1 MNVDQGRENTR
12 TLASILGLAEE
23 EAEQRLAARVQISWA
38 PGDAAAEYM
47 GRFVVAQLA
56 RTFAAVGQPEA
67 PAMGAVAELVINHAI
82 PRCVGAVPVFCTI
95 DPQGLYCGPKPQSL
109 ASSVADVPPILCL
122 LAACFAAAQVAHYGL
137 RLPSGRVA
145 RDGVRVNFDEWP
157 GVSAQIWERETEVGR
172 LDFAGGGAV
181 GNAILYAM
189 QYLPVRGSGSI
200 IDPKRVTRGILNRC
214 LCFDDRHVKSL
225 KADVLAQFA
234 RDTLPNLPLTSLPTT
249 VQQARDAVGGE
260 FECMVVGV
268 DSRRARRNLQMEVP
282 REVFDASTTGAEE
295 VVFHHNLQFTGHA
308 CMGCIYPESES
319 ERNFARHLAD
329 ALNVSLEE
337 VAQAYIDERAALKIC
352 VRYPEL
358 RREDLVG
365 TAYDTLFRT
374 LCATEKLKTAEQKQ
388 VLAPFAFVS
397 QLAGCVLAIEL
408 FLRRQDAGRHRKFNY
423 WRVSPWRGTFVD
435 LQQLRRSLKEC
446 EVCTQRD
453 YQDLAGSIWKVE

>member
-1 MNVDQGRENTR
+1 MNGDQNRENSR
-12 TLASILGLAEE
+12 TLGSILGLAQD
-23 EAEQRLAARVQISWA
+23 EAEQRLAACVQISWV
-38 PGDAAAEYM
+38 PGDLAAERL
-47 GRFVVAQLA
+47 GGFVVAQLA
-56 RTFAAVGQPEA
+56 RTFAAVGQPSE
-67 PAMGAVAELVINHAI
+67 PTTGAVVELVINHAI
-82 PRCVGAVPVFCTI
+82 QRCVGAMPVFCTI
-95 DPQGLYCGPKPQSL
+95 DPQGLHCGPKPKPPP
-109 ASSVADVPPILCL
+109 SSGNVPPILCL

-137 RLPSGRVA
+137 QLPAERVA
-145 RDGVRVNFDEWP
+145 RDGVRVRFDEWP
-157 GVSAQIWERETEVGR
+157 GVPTEAWARETDVGR

-181 GNAILYAM
+181 GNAILYAL
-189 QYLPVRGSGSI
+189 QHLPVHGNGSI
-200 IDPKRVTRGILNRC
+200 IDPKRVTQGILNRC
-214 LCFDDRHVKSL
+214 LCFNEWHVRAF
-225 KADVLAQFA
+225 KAEALAQFA
-234 RDTLPNLPLTSLPTT
+234 RKVLPNLSLAPLPMT
-249 VQQARDAVGGE
+249 VHQAREAVGGE

-319 ERNFARHLAD
+319 ERNLARHLAD
-329 ALNVSLEE
+329 ALNVSVED
-337 VAQAYIDERAALKIC
+337 VAQNFIDERAALKIC
-352 VRYPEL
+352 NRYSEL
-358 RREDLVG
+358 RPEDLVG

-408 FLRRQDAGRHRKFNY
+408 FLRRQAPSRAERFNY

-435 LQQLRRSLKEC
+435 LQQMRGQLKDC

-453 YQDLAGSIWKVE
+453 YQDLARRIWKAD

>member
-1 MNVDQGRENTR
+1 MNVDQKRENSR
-12 TLASILGLAEE
+12 TLASILGLAED

-38 PGDAAAEYM
+38 PGDPAAERL
-47 GRFVVAQLA
+47 GGFVVAQLA
-56 RTFAAVGQPEA
+56 RTFVAVGQPTA
-67 PAMGAVAELVINHAI
+67 PTMGAVVELVINNAVQ
-82 PRCVGAVPVFCTI
+82 RCAGAMPVYCTI

-109 ASSVADVPPILCL
+109 ASAAEVPPILCL

-137 RLPSGRVA
+137 QLPAGRVA
-145 RDGVRVNFDEWP
+145 RDGVRVSFDEWP
-157 GVSAQIWERETEVGR
+157 GVPAEAWVRETDLGR

-181 GNAILYAM
+181 GNAILYAL
-189 QYLPVRGSGSI
+189 QHLPVRGNGSI
-200 IDPKRVTRGILNRC
+200 IDPKRVIRGILNRC
-214 LCFDDRHVKSL
+214 LCFTDRDVKAF
-225 KADVLAQFA
+225 KAEALVQFA
-234 RDTLPNLPLTSLPTT
+234 REVLPNLSLAPLPMT
-249 VQQARDAVGGE
+249 VQQAREAIGGE

-329 ALNVSLEE
+329 VLNVSVED
-337 VAQAYIDERAALKIC
+337 VAQTYIDERAALKIC
-352 VRYPEL
+352 TRYPEL
-358 RREDLVG
+358 RPEDLVG

-408 FLRRQDAGRHRKFNY
+408 FLRRQNPSRAEDFNY
-423 WRVSPWRGTFVD
+423 WRVSPWRGIFVD
-435 LQQLRRSLKEC
+435 LQQLRGPLKEC
-446 EVCTQRD
+446 EVCSQRD
-453 YQDLAGSIWKVE
+453 YQDLARSIWNID

>member
-1 MNVDQGRENTR
+1 MNVDQNRENTR
-12 TLASILGLAEE
+12 TLASILGLAED
-23 EAEQRLAARVQISWA
+23 EAAQRLAARVQISWA
-38 PGDAAAEYM
+38 PGDAAAERM
-47 GRFVVAQLA
+47 GRFVAAQLA
-56 RTFAAVGQPEA
+56 RTFVTVGQPEA
-67 PAMGAVAELVINHAI
+67 PAIGPVAELVINHAV
-82 PRCVGAVPVFCTI
+82 PRCAGAVPIFCTI
-95 DPQGLYCGPKPQSL
+95 NLHGLHCGPQPLSI
-109 ASSVADVPPILCL
+109 ASVADVPPILCL

-137 RLPSGRVA
+137 QLPAGRVA

-157 GVSAQIWERETEVGR
+157 GVSAQAWERETDVGR

-181 GNAILYAM
+181 ANAILYAM

-214 LCFDDRHVKSL
+214 LCFDERHVKSF
-225 KADVLAQFA
+225 KAEVLAKFA
-234 RDTLPNLPLTSLPTT
+234 QDALPNLPLTPLPMT
-249 VQQARDAVGGE
+249 VQQAREAVGGE

-295 VVFHHNLQFTGHA
+295 VVFHHNRQFTGHA
-308 CMGCIYPESES
+308 CMACIYPESES

-329 ALNVSLEE
+329 ALNVSVEE
-337 VAQAYIDERAALKIC
+337 VAQTYIDERAALKIC
-352 VRYPEL
+352 MRYPQL
-358 RREDLVG
+358 RTEDLIG

-408 FLRRQDAGRHRKFNY
+408 LLRRQDPSRDEQFNY
-423 WRVSPWRGTFVD
+423 WRVSPWRGTFID
-435 LQQLRRSLKEC
+435 LQQSRGPLKDC
-446 EVCTQRD
+446 EVCTERD
-453 YQDLAGSIWKVE
+453 YQDLARSIWKAD